1 MLQGS
6 EKRCNFA
13 TQIYNEY
20 MATERILI
28 VDDEDTL
35 CEVLKLN
42 LENEGYDV
50 DIAFSAEQALGYNL
64 KEYSLILLDIM
75 MGEISGIKMAKML
88 KADVA
93 TADIPIIFCTARDTE
108 DDMIMG
114 LNIGADD
121 YIIKPYTIRNVIAR
135 VKSVLRRTANHKNN
149 NNPIEKPNR
158 LLVDGLC
165 LDLEFKRCTVDGE
178 EVKLARKE
186 FELLAY
192 LIQHRGKICS
202 REQILSRVWSNEVV
216 VLDRTI
222 DVNITRLRSKIG
234 AYGSY
239 IVTRSGFGYGF
250 RD

>member
-1 MLQGS
+1 
-6 EKRCNFA
+6 
-13 TQIYNEY
+13 
-20 MATERILI
+20 MAVERILI
-28 VDDEDTL
+28 VDDEETL

-50 DIAFSAEQALGYNL
+50 DIAFSAEEALTL
-64 KEYSLILLDIM
+64 DMQSYSLVLLDIM
-75 MGEISGIKMAKML
+75 MGEISGIKMAKIM
-88 KADVA
+88 KSDVK
-93 TADIPIIFCTARDTE
+93 TADIPIIFCTARDSE

-114 LNIGADD
+114 LNLGADD
-121 YIIKPYTIRNVIAR
+121 YIMKPYTVRNVIAR
-135 VKSVLRRTANHKNN
+135 VKSVLRRSGAHKNVANTNEKN
-149 NNPIEKPNR
+149 NI
-158 LLVDGLC
+158 LQVQGLK
-165 LDLEFKRCTVDGE
+165 LDLEFKTCTVDGE

-192 LIQHRGKICS
+192 LISHRGKICS
-202 REQILSRVWSNEVV
+202 REQILSRVWSDEVV

-234 AYGSY
+234 AYGSF